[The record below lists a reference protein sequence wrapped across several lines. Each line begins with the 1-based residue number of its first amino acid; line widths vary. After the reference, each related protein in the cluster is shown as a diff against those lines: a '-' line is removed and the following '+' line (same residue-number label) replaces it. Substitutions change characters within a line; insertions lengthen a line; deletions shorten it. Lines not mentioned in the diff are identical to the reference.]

1 MSKKIITL
9 LTIILGLN
17 IFTLSLD
24 TAKAVGIESKEEKAE
39 TVVYSNEDKIREN
52 LKNEGA
58 SDIVIENLINKLKK
72 GEPWDSFKKEYAY
85 IKPQIDTPNYK
96 KTVYPD
102 GSMVITGTRNHN
114 EYELRAVS
122 DLHYA
127 NDVQIY
133 KNTIIING
141 YFTINY
147 VRDSANNMAKITYQS
162 RPIINILDIT
172 GNNEPYDLQY
182 GYDYGWH
189 NPAVAWTSFYP
200 MGAIM
205 GEQCWLRGYVNGYG
219 HWIEAEY

>member
-1 MSKKIITL
+1 MSKKIIML
-9 LTIILGLN
+9 LAIVLGLN
-17 IFTLSLD
+17 IFTLSID
-24 TAKAVGIESKEEKAE
+24 TVKAADNEKEEA
-39 TVVYSNEDKIREN
+39 TSTMSSNEERIREN
-52 LKNEGA
+52 LKTEGA
-58 SDIVIENLINKLKK
+58 SDVVIENLINKLKR
-72 GEPWDSFKKEYAY
+72 GELWDSFKKEYTY

-122 DLHYA
+122 NLHYA
-127 NDVQIY
+127 NGVEIY

-147 VRDSANNMAKITYQS
+147 VRDSANNVAKITYQS

-189 NPAVAWTSFYP
+189 NPTVAWASFYP

-219 HWIEAEY
+219 HWIEAKY